1 MTERKNLKAVSRE
14 VARLS
19 GVGKRL
25 VLGVYW
31 SGAIIFNVYRRV
43 VRSDEAEM
51 GDSWKTV
58 AAEDRRTMLER
69 CKGDKAETRANECL
83 ESLEPETHKGAE
95 S

>member
-25 VLGVYW
+25 VLSVYW